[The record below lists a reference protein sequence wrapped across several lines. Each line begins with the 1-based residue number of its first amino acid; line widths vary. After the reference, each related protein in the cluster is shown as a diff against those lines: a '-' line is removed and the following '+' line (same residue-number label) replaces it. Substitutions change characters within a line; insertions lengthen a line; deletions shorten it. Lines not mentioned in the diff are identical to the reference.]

1 MEEMTAICQLIAQ
14 GYVDVEHLGYIIV
27 AKKGDNGKYY
37 LFDSKDL
44 KPIEGSESNKI
55 IIIDRSTIYLHQGKS
70 FGAIYSIGNTKEA
83 VKAIFNLK
91 EQGYV
96 YIEYYDYIILAKGK
110 DNGKYYLFDSKD
122 LKQIEGSESDQIKI
136 VDKSTIFLLQNGS
149 LNTISVSSIDFG
161 DWV

>member
-27 AKKGDNGKYY
+27 AKKDDNGKYY

-44 KPIEGSESNKI
+44 KQIEGSESDNI
-55 IIIDRSTIYLHQGKS
+55 IIIDRSTIYLQQGES
-70 FGAIYSIGNTKEA
+70 FDTIYSRIGNSTKES
-83 VKAIFNLK
+83 VKAIFNLRK
-91 EQGYV
+91 QGYV

-122 LKQIEGSESDQIKI
+122 LNQIRI
-136 VDKSTIFLLQNGS
+136 VDKSTIFLLQNRS
-149 LNTISVSSIDFG
+149 LKTVTISNNDFNGID
-161 DWV
+161 DWA